1 MAGWTMFGELLLSA
15 FSLAALASFV
25 YLRFAMV
32 HGPIAVPNHRSLHRQ
47 PIPKGAGV
55 ALALASLVC
64 MAALAVRG
72 RLDWRS
78 MNLFVVG
85 GFAVT
90 LAGVADDRLD
100 IPPRFRLLVQ
110 LLSIAWICAWLGE
123 VPPLYFGA
131 ASFHLGLPG
140 LVLLVAACTWFFNLY
155 NFVDGTD
162 GMAGS
167 ATAFIGGTMSVVMV
181 GARQYDL
188 AAILAVI
195 AAASI
200 GFLCFNW
207 PPARMFMGEAGTAFI
222 SYVLVSV
229 ILVSLSR
236 EAVSL
241 WIWLIVFAF
250 YFSDTTTT
258 TIIRAV
264 TVRHF
269 YKGHRSHAY
278 QNLARIWESH
288 LRILT
293 LVLVIDL
300 FWVAPA
306 VALALHR
313 PDIAGLVTAVV
324 YAPLVAFAL
333 RFGPLHADA

>member
-1 MAGWTMFGELLLSA
+1 MPSWTFGELVLSA
-15 FSLAALASFV
+15 FGLASLACFV
-25 YLRFAMV
+25 YLRFALV
-32 HGPIAVPNHRSLHRQ
+32 HGPIAVPNHRSLHQ
-47 PIPKGAGV
+47 EPIPKGAGV
-55 ALALASLVC
+55 AVALASLIC
-64 MAALAVRG
+64 LGALAVSG

-78 MNLFVVG
+78 VNLFVVG

-100 IPPRFRLLVQ
+100 IPPRFRLVVQ
-110 LLSIAWICAWLGE
+110 LVSIGWICAWLGG

-131 ASFHLGLPG
+131 TSFRLGLLG
-140 LVLLVAACTWFFNLY
+140 LALLVAACTWFFNLY

-181 GARQYDL
+181 VARQYDL
-188 AAILAVI
+188 AAVLAVV

-207 PPARMFMGEAGTAFI
+207 PPARIFMGEAGTAFI
-222 SYVLVSV
+222 SYIFVAV

-250 YFSDTTTT
+250 YFSDTTVTT
-258 TIIRAV
+258 MIRAF
-264 TVRHF
+264 TVPRF
-269 YKGHRSHAY
+269 YRGHRSHAY
-278 QNLARIWESH
+278 QNLARKWESH

-293 LVLVIDL
+293 LVLAIDL
-300 FWVAPA
+300 LWVAPA
-306 VALALHR
+306 VAIALHR
-313 PDIAGLVTAVV
+313 PDIAGFVTAVV
-324 YAPLVAFAL
+324 YAPLVLFAL
-333 RFGPLHADA
+333 KFGPLHADA